1 MQFAILPNWWLQDE
15 EGSTLTINNVS
26 VSDSGNYSCQPRD
39 LRADEVMVTILSER
53 QAPDALQDKTTHS
66 GDSASSLRQNYLG
79 NWGRPTSKLTNNL
92 TATQNPTC
100 KYWSVNQ
107 HLMDFLKI

>member
-1 MQFAILPNWWLQDE
+1 MQSAILPNWWLQDE

-79 NWGRPTSKLTNNL
+79 NWARPANLLIIQLQHRVPLVNIEVSTNI
-92 TATQNPTC
+92 QWIFW
-100 KYWSVNQ
+100 K
-107 HLMDFLKI
+107 FK